1 MKFIY
6 VNEATNVVIT
16 EITADYVQ
24 KKISIV
30 NHTDDAID
38 RAFGINEHPSFDDW
52 NRFLES
58 RCVPRSRG
66 DIKTYLRTIGVDWY
80 DPLLIVKK
88 TGGRMAEDRN
98 VLLLVEE

>member
-6 VNEATNVVIT
+6 INETTNTVIT
-16 EITADYVQ
+16 EITADYKT
-24 KKISIV
+24 KKIAIV
-30 NHTDDAID
+30 NHTNDVID

-58 RCVPRSRG
+58 RCIPRSRG
-66 DIKTYLRTIGVDWY
+66 DIHTYLKSIDVDFY

-88 TGGRMAEDRN
+88 TNGRMAEDSN
-98 VLLLVEE
+98 ALILVEE